1 MNDSVLST
9 GNWMQKKS
17 GEEQMYM
24 ISLVIMMLC
33 LRPLIFANRWIA
45 CDAVL
50 IILLVWQLIDTYR
63 KMKRENKTL
72 YEGGIQSCEKLIFFL
87 EEFFSLLEALF

>member
-1 MNDSVLST
+1 
-9 GNWMQKKS
+9 
-17 GEEQMYM
+17 MYM
-24 ISLVIMMLC
+24 IPLVIMMFC
-33 LRPLIFANRWIA
+33 LMPLIFANRWIA

-72 YEGGIQSCEKLIFFL
+72 YEGSIQSCEKSIFFL

>member
-1 MNDSVLST
+1 
-9 GNWMQKKS
+9 
-17 GEEQMYM
+17 MYM
-24 ISLVIMMLC
+24 IPLVIMKFC
-33 LRPLIFANRWIA
+33 LMPLIFANRWSV
-45 CDAVL
+45 CDDVL

-72 YEGGIQSCEKLIFFL
+72 YEGNIQSCEKLIFFL

>member
-1 MNDSVLST
+1 LDAKEKWRRT
-9 GNWMQKKS
+9 
-17 GEEQMYM
+17 MYM
-24 ISLVIMMLC
+24 IPLVIMMFC
-33 LRPLIFANRWIA
+33 LMPLIFKNRWIA
-45 CDAVL
+45 CDDVL

-72 YEGGIQSCEKLIFFL
+72 YEGGIQSCKKSIFFL